1 MKRMVAGHNCSE
13 GVLRPWQ
20 PRKGW
25 PSDRCGVRVCVSMCL
40 VCVRDWGC
48 LCVHVNSC
56 YLWLCVCTFFLIDS
70 VLVFVRHSDILM
82 SGSVNNYWLASKIID
97 LGPCLCQTSWCRV
110 PWPTS
115 ACSCSLPPR
124 GALSVCLCVCVW
136 LRVHVCMR
144 DIHAWFT
151 CMYFVV
157 HGHHQHTCTM
167 ISICV
172 HVCVC
177 VDKCTCIYM

>member
-124 GALSVCLCVCVW
+124 GALSVCLCVCVC
-136 LRVHVCMR
+136 VCDCVCMCACAIYMHDLPACILLYM
-144 DIHAWFT
+144 DIINTRALWYLYV
-151 CMYFVV
+151 CM
-157 HGHHQHTCTM
+157 
-167 ISICV
+167 
-172 HVCVC
+172 CVC
-177 VDKCTCIYM
+177 V

>member
-1 MKRMVAGHNCSE
+1 MI
-13 GVLRPWQ
+13 
-20 PRKGW
+20 
-25 PSDRCGVRVCVSMCL
+25 VCMHIFSY
-40 VCVRDWGC
+40 WFGPC
-48 LCVHVNSC
+48 LCQTFRHPDVGLRKQLLTCVKN
-56 YLWLCVCTFFLIDS
+56 YWLGSLS
-70 VLVFVRHSDILM
+70 LSDILM
-82 SGSVNNYWLASKIID
+82 SGPVAN
-97 LGPCLCQTSWCRV
+97 QRV
-110 PWPTS
+110 LVFVATKR
-115 ACSCSLPPR
+115 CVVR
-124 GALSVCLCVCVW
+124 VSVCVSVCVW

-177 VDKCTCIYM
+177 RYMYMYLHVMCMCVCVCTHSHTSDIDR